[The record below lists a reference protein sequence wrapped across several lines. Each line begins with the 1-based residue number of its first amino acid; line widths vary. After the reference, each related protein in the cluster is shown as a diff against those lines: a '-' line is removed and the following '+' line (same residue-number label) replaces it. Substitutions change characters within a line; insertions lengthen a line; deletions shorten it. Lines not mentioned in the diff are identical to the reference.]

1 MLLCTALAERE
12 CVCVHVHQI
21 DDADE
26 EDGCDVA
33 DEDAQLEEL
42 AVIDD
47 DDNE

>member
-1 MLLCTALAERE
+1 MTNAALHCSCRE
-12 CVCVHVHQI
+12 SVCVHQI

-42 AVIDD
+42 AVTDD
-47 DDNE
+47 DDNDG